1 MNGRLTLYSYW
12 RSSAAYRVRIALNL
26 KQLDYELAAV
36 DLPANAQHA
45 EAFKAVNP
53 QELIPV
59 LRDGQRLVR
68 QSMAIMEYL
77 DETFPQR
84 PLLPATSRDRARVRS
99 IAQAIA
105 CDIHPLNNLRV
116 QQYLERELGA
126 TEAQR
131 NAWTKHWI
139 ALGFEAV
146 EAMLADNPATGEFC
160 EGDDPGFAE
169 CCLVPQLYNARR
181 FKVDVSKYP
190 NILRIDAACAALP
203 AFEAARPENQPDA
216 PKA

>member
-12 RSSAAYRVRIALNL
+12 RSSAAWRVRIALNL
-26 KQLDYELAAV
+26 KQLEH
-36 DLPANAQHA
+36 DLVSVNLLQGEQHGQA
-45 EAFKAVNP
+45 LRAVNP

-77 DETFPQR
+77 DETYPQR

-99 IAQAIA
+99 IAQVIA

-126 TEAQR
+126 SEEQR
-131 NAWTKHWI
+131 NAWTRHWI
-139 ALGFEAV
+139 ALGFDAV

-181 FKVDVSKYP
+181 FGVDVSKYP

-203 AFEAARPENQPDA
+203 AFEAARAENQPDA